1 MQACQ
6 TQQLA
11 PLMKTKNKVVSVFV
25 NHLDAS
31 SIRRALLAQFFSNNV
46 NHHMD
51 AVDVIKMHNRLNH
64 HGYIALEITGSYA
77 AKDLPFYTINLA

>member
-1 MQACQ
+1 
-6 TQQLA
+6 
-11 PLMKTKNKVVSVFV
+11 VSVFV

-31 SIRRALLAQFFSNNV
+31 SIRRSLLAQFFSNKV

-51 AVDVIKMHNRLNH
+51 PVDPVKMHNRLNH
-64 HGYIALEITGSYA
+64 HGYIALDKTGSYA